1 MWKAVAVK
9 NLPLPVSGRFEE
21 KEANLPIGGLWNRLL
36 FIPMENQKK
45 KTGMAKQSGLKMS
58 FRLWFTIY
66 DTSTGTNLL
75 ECFYIYD

>member
-45 KTGMAKQSGLKMS
+45 NNWHGETVWVKNV
-58 FRLWFTIY
+58 F
-66 DTSTGTNLL
+66 
-75 ECFYIYD
+75 